1 MKNSFLGEDN
11 NEDIEGIKKD
21 IQSLVHRLGNL
32 KDQSAVAL
40 TEQIQGLS
48 SAIGDLKEKGVEIGR
63 DNMALMYAATR
74 KNPLKMLMCAF
85 GLGIIA
91 CYLIKRKS

>member
-1 MKNSFLGEDN
+1 MENSFLGKDN
-11 NEDIEGIKKD
+11 NEDVEGIKND
-21 IQSLVHRLGNL
+21 IQNLVHRLGNL

-48 SAIGDLKEKGVEIGR
+48 SAIGDLKDKGVEIGR
-63 DNMALMYAATR
+63 DNMAIMYAVTR

-85 GLGIIA
+85 GLGVLA
-91 CYLIKRKS
+91 CCLIKKKS

>member
-1 MKNSFLGEDN
+1 MDNSFSGDDN
-11 NEDIEGIKKD
+11 NEDVEGIKND

-40 TEQIQGLS
+40 TEQIEGLS
-48 SAIGDLKEKGVEIGR
+48 SAIGDLKDKGVEIGR
-63 DNMALMYAATR
+63 DNMAVMYAATR

-85 GLGIIA
+85 GLGILA
-91 CYLIKRKS
+91 CCLIKKKS